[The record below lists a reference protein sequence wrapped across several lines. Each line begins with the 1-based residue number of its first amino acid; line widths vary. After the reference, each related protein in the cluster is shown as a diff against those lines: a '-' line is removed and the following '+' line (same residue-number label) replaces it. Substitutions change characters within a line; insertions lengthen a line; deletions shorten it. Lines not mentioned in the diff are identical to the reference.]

1 MADTVH
7 DGITEKS
14 TSDRDF
20 DLTIFG
26 ATGFVGRLTAE
37 HLARRMPATARV
49 ALAGRSAEKLERVR
63 AELGPRAA
71 DWSIVLADATAAEQ
85 MGDLARRS
93 RVVVTT
99 VGPYA
104 RYGRE
109 LIRACAEQGTHYAD
123 LTGEVLFV
131 REAVDTLHETA
142 QRTGALIVNSC
153 GFDSIP
159 SDLGVLQLANRIAF
173 DGEGEPTA
181 TTLVVT
187 SLRGGLSGGTID
199 SIRNQ
204 VAAMAS
210 DPGDRAT
217 AGDPYALSPD
227 REKEPDFGK
236 EGDFGLIDAQQVSP
250 TLRGRLAPFV
260 MASYNTRIVR
270 RSNALSNYRYGRSF
284 RYREAMSVGNS
295 RFSPVL
301 AAAVAAGT
309 GLAAAAFAVKPAR
322 GLLDRILPKAGTGPS
337 ESARL
342 AGRFSVDIFTT
353 TSTGAHYRS
362 RVAAKG
368 DPGYQATSVMLGE
381 SALALAFDHD
391 LLPAL
396 EGGVLTPAVALGT
409 TLIDRLREEGFT
421 LSVDRLDDEPNSG
434 HRGSQA

>member
-1 MADTVH
+1 MADTADH
-7 DGITEKS
+7 DGIAGLP
-14 TSDRDF
+14 SDGRDF
-20 DLTIFG
+20 DLTLFG
-26 ATGFVGRLTAE
+26 ATGFVGGLTAE
-37 HLARRMPATARV
+37 HLTRKAPADARV
-49 ALAGRSAEKLERVR
+49 ALAGRSADKLERVR

-71 DWSIVLADATAAEQ
+71 DWAIVVANASDAQQ
-85 MGDLARRS
+85 MTDLARRS
-93 RVVVTT
+93 RVVVST

-131 REAVDTLHETA
+131 REAADTLHETA

-159 SDLGVLQLANRIAF
+159 SDLGVLQLVNTIAT

-187 SLRGGLSGGTID
+187 SMRGGLSGGTID
-199 SIRNQ
+199 SMRTQ
-204 VAAMAS
+204 VAAMTANP
-210 DPGDRAT
+210 DDRT
-217 AGDPYALSPD
+217 TVGDPYALSPD

-236 EGDFGLIDAQQVSP
+236 ESDFGLIDAEQVSP

-260 MASYNTRIVR
+260 MAPYNTRVVR

-284 RYREAMSVGNS
+284 RYREALSVGNS
-295 RFSPVL
+295 RLSPVL

-309 GLAAAAFAVKPAR
+309 GLAGAAFAIRPAR
-322 GLLDRILPKAGTGPS
+322 AVLDRVLPKPGTGPS
-337 ESARL
+337 EATRL
-342 AGRFSVDIFTT
+342 KGHFTVDIFTT

-362 RVAAKG
+362 RVAATG

-381 SALALAFDHD
+381 SALALAFDHQI
-391 LLPAL
+391 LPAL

-421 LSVDRLDDEPNSG
+421 FSVDRLDP
-434 HRGSQA
+434 R

>member
-1 MADTVH
+1 MAETVP
-7 DGITEKS
+7 DGSIEES
-14 TSDRDF
+14 SDDREF
-20 DLTIFG
+20 DLTLFG

-37 HLARRMPATARV
+37 HLARRIPRVARI

-71 DWSIVLADATAAEQ
+71 EWSIVVADASDAAQ
-85 MGDLARRS
+85 MTDLARRT

-99 VGPYA
+99 VGPYM

-131 REAVDTLHETA
+131 REASDTLHETA

-159 SDLGVLQLANRIAF
+159 SDLGVLNLANTIAA
-173 DGEGEPTA
+173 DGEGEPTS

-187 SLRGGLSGGTID
+187 SMRGGLSGGTID
-199 SIRNQ
+199 SMRTQI
-204 VAAMAS
+204 AAMTENA
-210 DPGDRAT
+210 DNRAT
-217 AGDPYALSPD
+217 VGDPYALSPD

-236 EGDFGLIDAQQVSP
+236 EGDFGLIDAEQVSS

-260 MASYNTRIVR
+260 MAPYNTRVVR

-295 RFSPVL
+295 RLSPVF

-309 GLAAAAFAVKPAR
+309 GLAGAAFAIKPTR
-322 GLLDRILPKAGTGPS
+322 TVLDRLLPKPGTGPS
-337 ESARL
+337 ESTRVN
-342 AGRFSVDIFTT
+342 GHFTIDIFTT

-381 SALALAFDHD
+381 AGLALAFDHQ
-391 LLPAL
+391 LLPAF

-421 LSVDRLDDEPNSG
+421 FSVDRLDPK
-434 HRGSQA
+434 